1 MMYVFS
7 PLSSQW
13 IFSRLLMKGLVII
26 VLLAGVQGIGNVHA
40 AGGGAHFSITPGSIP
55 HANVVHRGYFTYT
68 SKPDNL
74 IQDSIHVTN
83 IGTVRGSVDLYAVDA
98 TTSQTSG
105 VAFVDPEA
113 PRQDVGAWITLSSQK
128 VTLNPGQS
136 QDVPFSLRVPG
147 KVRPGQHGG
156 GIIARDATSQT
167 VSSNSR
173 SIHTD
178 VQVHMQEILGVLVN
192 ISGTTVEKLNITGIT
207 YDRKSTS
214 QNLLVGLANTGTQMV
229 HPSGILQISDKKGI
243 LLQNVP
249 LKLAAILPQT
259 AINYPVS
266 LENTVLNSGTYTA
279 RISLSYEGGH
289 NVNYKTNFVV
299 SLAQTATNQIVPNS
313 VTSQTPLHAVS
324 RTTAS
329 NANPFSFDRLTSWH
343 YIPILLVIILLFV
356 VLLPWRRK
364 LYRPLAKL
372 WQKYK

>member
-1 MMYVFS
+1 MYVFS
-7 PLSSQW
+7 PFSSRW

-26 VLLAGVQGIGNVHA
+26 VLLTEVQGIGSVHA

-68 SKPDNL
+68 SKLDNL

-83 IGTVRGSVDLYAVDA
+83 VGTARGSIDLYAVDA

-105 VAFVDPEA
+105 VTFLDPEA
-113 PRQDVGAWITLSSQK
+113 PQQDVGTWITLSSRK

-156 GIIARDATSQT
+156 GIIAREVTNQT
-167 VSSNSR
+167 VSSNSG
-173 SIHTD
+173 SIHTA

-192 ISGTTVEKLNITGIT
+192 IPGTIVEKLNVTGIT
-207 YDRKSTS
+207 YDRKSAS

-229 HPSGILQISDKKGI
+229 HPSGILQISAKKGR

-259 AINYPVS
+259 AISYPVS
-266 LENTVLNSGTYTA
+266 IENTVLNSGTYTA

-289 NVNYKTNFVV
+289 NVSYKTNFVV
-299 SLAQTATNQIVPNS
+299 SLAQIATNQIVPKS
-313 VTSQTPLHAVS
+313 VTSQAPLHAVS

-329 NANPFSFDRLTSWH
+329 NANPFSFNAPTLWH
-343 YIPILLVIILLFV
+343 YIPILLIIMLLFA
-356 VLLPWRRK
+356 VLLLWRRK
-364 LYRPLAKL
+364 LYKPLTKL
-372 WQKYK
+372 WQRSK

>member
-1 MMYVFS
+1 MYVFS
-7 PLSSQW
+7 PFSSRW

-26 VLLAGVQGIGNVHA
+26 VLLAGVQGIGIVHA
-40 AGGGAHFSITPGSIP
+40 AAGSAHFSITPGSIP
-55 HANVVHRGYFTYT
+55 HTNVVHRGYFTYT

-83 IGTVRGSVDLYAVDA
+83 SGTVRGSVDLYAVDA

-105 VAFVDPEA
+105 VTFLDPEA
-113 PRQDVGAWITLSSQK
+113 PRQDVGAWITFSSQK
-128 VTLNPGQS
+128 ITLNPGQS
-136 QDVPFSLRVPG
+136 QDVPFSLQIPG

-167 VSSNSR
+167 VSSKSH

-192 ISGTTVEKLNITGIT
+192 VPGTTVEKLSVTRII

-214 QNLLVGLANTGTQMV
+214 QNLLVGLANSGTQML

-243 LLQNVP
+243 LRQSVSM
-249 LKLAAILPQT
+249 KLAAILPQT

-266 LENTVLNSGTYTA
+266 IENTVLNSGIYTA

-289 NVNYKTNFVV
+289 NVSYETNFII
-299 SLAQTATNQIVPNS
+299 SPAQPVTNHIVPKS
-313 VTSQTPLHAVS
+313 ITSQASLRTVS
-324 RTTAS
+324 GTTAS
-329 NANPFSFDRLTSWH
+329 NSNWFSFDTLTSWH
-343 YIPILLVIILLFV
+343 STPALLVIILLFV

-364 LYRPLAKL
+364 LYKLLTKL